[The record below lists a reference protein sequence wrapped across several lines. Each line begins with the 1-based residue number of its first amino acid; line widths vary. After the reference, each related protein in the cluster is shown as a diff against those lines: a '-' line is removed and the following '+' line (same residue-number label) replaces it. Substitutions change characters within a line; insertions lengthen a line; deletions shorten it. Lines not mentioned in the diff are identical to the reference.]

1 MPPARSRPG
10 AEPVTRRGVWG
21 ELNRLDTAVYAAIA
35 RTPTPGLDQALGRL
49 SRAADFS
56 KLWLGS
62 ASALAAFGGEQG
74 RRAAGNGIASLALTS
89 AIVNAVLKPLW
100 GRRRPER
107 VKHRVPFARRVRMPK
122 TRSFPSGHAASG
134 FAFATGVASAA
145 PVPGGL
151 LTALAA
157 LVAYSRVH
165 TGVHHPSDVVAGAV
179 IGAGLSPIAVA
190 AVKRCRVAA
199 P

>member
-89 AIVNAVLKPLW
+89 ALVNAVLKPLW

-165 TGVHHPSDVVAGAV
+165 TGVHYPSDVVAGAV
-179 IGAGLSPIAVA
+179 IGAGLSPIAIA
-190 AVKRCRVAA
+190 ASERYRAAA

>member
-1 MPPARSRPG
+1 MPPAPNRPG
-10 AEPVTRRGVWG
+10 AEPVTRRRVWG
-21 ELNRLDTAVYAAIA
+21 ELNRLDAAVYAAIA

-56 KLWLGS
+56 KLWLAS

-89 AIVNAVLKPLW
+89 ALVNAVLKPLW

-165 TGVHHPSDVVAGAV
+165 TGVHYPSDVVAGAV

-190 AVKRCRVAA
+190 AVKRCRVPA

>member
-1 MPPARSRPG
+1 MPPARSRLG
-10 AEPVTRRGVWG
+10 AEPVTRRGGWG

-35 RTPTPGLDQALGRL
+35 RTPTPGLDEALGRL

-62 ASALAAFGGEQG
+62 ASALAVFGGEQG
-74 RRAAGNGIASLALTS
+74 RRAAGNGLASLALTS
-89 AIVNAVLKPLW
+89 ALVNAVLKPLW

-134 FAFATGVASAA
+134 FAFATGVATEA
-145 PVPGGL
+145 PLAGGL
-151 LTALAA
+151 LTA

-165 TGVHHPSDVVAGAV
+165 TGVHYPSDVVAGAV
-179 IGAGLSPIAVA
+179 IGAALSPIATA
-190 AVKRCRVAA
+190 AAKRYRVAA

>member
-1 MPPARSRPG
+1 MPRARSRPG
-10 AEPVTRRGVWG
+10 AERVTRRRVWG

-35 RTPTPGLDQALGRL
+35 GIPTPGLDEALGRL

-62 ASALAAFGGEQG
+62 ASALAVFGGEQG
-74 RRAAGNGIASLALTS
+74 RRAAGNGLASLALTS
-89 AIVNAVLKPLW
+89 ALVNAVLKPLW

-134 FAFATGVASAA
+134 FAFATGVASEA
-145 PVPGGL
+145 PLAGGL

-165 TGVHHPSDVVAGAV
+165 TGVHYPSDVVAGAV
-179 IGAGLSPIAVA
+179 IGAALSPIAVA
-190 AVKRCRVAA
+190 AAKRYRVAA

>member
-1 MPPARSRPG
+1 
-10 AEPVTRRGVWG
+10 VWG

-62 ASALAAFGGEQG
+62 ASALAVFGGEQG
-74 RRAAGNGIASLALTS
+74 GRAAGNGIASLALTS
-89 AIVNAVLKPLW
+89 ALVNAVLKPLW

-134 FAFATGVASAA
+134 FAFATGVSSAA

>member
-1 MPPARSRPG
+1 MSRR
-10 AEPVTRRGVWG
+10 AVWG

-35 RTPTPGLDQALGRL
+35 RTRTPTLDHGLGRL

-62 ASALAAFGGEQG
+62 AAALAAFGGDRG
-74 RRAAGNGIASLALTS
+74 RRAAVNGLASLALAS
-89 AIVNAVLKPLW
+89 ALVNVLMKPLW

-107 VKHRVPFARRVRMPK
+107 LKHHLRFAQWVRMPK

-134 FAFATGVASAA
+134 AAFASGVASEA
-145 PVPGGL
+145 PLPGGL
-151 LTALAA
+151 LAALAA

-165 TGVHHPSDVVAGAV
+165 TGVHYPSDVVVGAV
-179 IGAGLSPIAVA
+179 IGGALSPIAVA
-190 AVKRCRVAA
+190 AAERYRASA